1 MLLSAQALN
10 SSLSTASSSGLV
22 VVIVIACTDRGQYRR
37 GNSMNTTVYTW
48 AGERLSARQQSE
60 ARGSH
65 TTQIETW
72 DDPLQDLLQVVPSHG
87 IEEAPDAFDFL
98 TSLGAPPGEKEAC
111 L

>member
-1 MLLSAQALN
+1 
-10 SSLSTASSSGLV
+10 
-22 VVIVIACTDRGQYRR
+22 
-37 GNSMNTTVYTW
+37 MNTTLYIW
-48 AGERLSARQQSE
+48 AGGRLSARQQSE

-72 DDPLQDLLQVVPSHG
+72 DDPLQDQIQPVLSHATQ
-87 IEEAPDAFDFL
+87 EAPDAFDFL